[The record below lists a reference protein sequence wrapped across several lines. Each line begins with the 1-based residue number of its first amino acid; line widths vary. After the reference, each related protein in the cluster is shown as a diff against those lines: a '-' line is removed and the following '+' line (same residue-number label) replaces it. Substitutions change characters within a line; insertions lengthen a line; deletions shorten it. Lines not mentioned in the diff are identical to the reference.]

1 MNREQ
6 LRTVIADAVG
16 NPNAGAVADAIDT
29 ITDAVDK
36 ALNPKAKTE
45 KRIVEPDETR

>member
-16 NPNAGAVADAIDT
+16 NPSSGTVADAIDT

-36 ALNPKAKTE
+36 AINGKPKTE

>member
-6 LRTVIADAVG
+6 LRSVIAGAVG
-16 NPNAGAVADAIDT
+16 NPSSGTIADAIDT

-36 ALNPKAKTE
+36 AINVKPKAE
-45 KRIVEPDETR
+45 KRVVEPDETR